1 MIPSLRQL
9 RANYHSI
16 GRQGHNPEAG
26 ILPRVMDPIRI
37 SVCLNNIYK
46 TSLPT
51 PTCVSQQFI
60 VLLFSN
66 MPVNSL
72 TDEAALLNVKPMR
85 KLVCGLARG
94 FDWWVTSDPGLR
106 QSEERITELLP
117 RFYTGKAHS
126 RSRTRSSFWPTFE
139 LSFTLSSHP
148 LQCLTIESD
157 EMRAFIV
164 CADNEPEWLLYDGW
178 AGAQT
183 REELSKLIRLSRLL
197 LMDFL
202 CYQKY
207 TRCQHQDLEIQR
219 RIVKRLR
226 AQFRFLER
234 KELS

>member
-1 MIPSLRQL
+1 
-9 RANYHSI
+9 
-16 GRQGHNPEAG
+16 
-26 ILPRVMDPIRI
+26 MDPIRI

-46 TSLPT
+46 TYLPT

-60 VLLFSN
+60 VLYFLSN
-66 MPVNSL
+66 TPVNSL
-72 TDEAALLNVKPMR
+72 IEEVALLNLNLNVKPMR

-106 QSEERITELLP
+106 QSGKRITELLP
-117 RFYTGKAHS
+117 RFYAGKAHS
-126 RSRTRSSFWPTFE
+126 QTRSYFCP
-139 LSFTLSSHP
+139 TLSSHP

-164 CADNEPEWLLYDGW
+164 CADNEPKWLLYDGR

-207 TRCQHQDLEIQR
+207 TRCQH
-219 RIVKRLR
+219 
-226 AQFRFLER
+226 
-234 KELS
+234 